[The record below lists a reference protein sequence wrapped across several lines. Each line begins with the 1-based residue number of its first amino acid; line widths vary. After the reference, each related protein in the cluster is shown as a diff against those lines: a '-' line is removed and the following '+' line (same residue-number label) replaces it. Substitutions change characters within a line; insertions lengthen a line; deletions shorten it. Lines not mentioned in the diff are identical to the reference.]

1 VPPPTAPT
9 NLSATASSSS
19 QINLTWTDN
28 SNNETGFKVERSA
41 ATGGPWT
48 QIGTTTAASYADSG
62 LASSTTY
69 YYRVR
74 AYGPSG
80 DSGYSNTS
88 SATTLAGAPAAPS
101 GLSATPISSTRI
113 DLTWLDNSS
122 NESGFKVERSASGGP
137 WAQVATP
144 AANANSYAD
153 SGLVS
158 STAYSYRVR
167 AFNTAGDSA
176 FSNTASA
183 TTGGAAGAHVWSR
196 DFGGPG
202 AMDSVLPQG
211 VAVDNLGEVAMA
223 GYFVNS
229 ADLGTGTLSSAG
241 AADIFVAKYSTQG
254 TPLWAR
260 QAGSSQDD
268 RAKAVA
274 FDGSGNV
281 LVTGLFYGTIDLGGG
296 AVSSAPNAVN
306 CFVAKYSPTG
316 AHLWSKR
323 LSSALGLDEGMG
335 IAVDSSG
342 NVLVAGMLYQTSNFG
357 GSNLTSAGSADAF
370 LVKLSPTGTHLW
382 SKRVGGSAE
391 EFVYGLA
398 VDGSGN
404 PAITGHST
412 GSADF
417 GGGSLAGAG
426 GKDIFVA
433 QYSGSTGAHL
443 WSRRVGG
450 SVDDVGRGIAI
461 DGAGDVVVTGNFA
474 SSSVNFGSGALANT
488 GGADI
493 FLAKYS
499 SGGTSL
505 WSKRFGAG
513 LSLDEKAFGVGTDP
527 SGNILLTGSVV
538 DAIDFGGG
546 SLPGDGYYDIFVAKF
561 GSAGGHVWS
570 KRTGAGAGT
579 SVASDGGGNVVAAGY
594 FVGSTPVNFG
604 GANLLSPGGTD
615 AFLVEFGP

>member
-1 VPPPTAPT
+1 MSANVSRSFTMTGRCGIPTSADAVSLVVTAVLPSAAGGLRVYPAGTPLPNTTSLMYQASKTRANNGGFGLGSGGALAVHVDQPAGATLHLVLDVTGYYETGATPPPPPG
-9 NLSATASSSS
+9 
-19 QINLTWTDN
+19 
-28 SNNETGFKVERSA
+28 TG
-41 ATGGPWT
+41 PH
-48 QIGTTTAASYADSG
+48 
-62 LASSTTY
+62 L
-69 YYRVR
+69 
-74 AYGPSG
+74 
-80 DSGYSNTS
+80 
-88 SATTLAGAPAAPS
+88 
-101 GLSATPISSTRI
+101 
-113 DLTWLDNSS
+113 
-122 NESGFKVERSASGGP
+122 
-137 WAQVATP
+137 
-144 AANANSYAD
+144 
-153 SGLVS
+153 
-158 STAYSYRVR
+158 
-167 AFNTAGDSA
+167 
-176 FSNTASA
+176 
-183 TTGGAAGAHVWSR
+183 WSE

-202 AMDSVLPQG
+202 GLDNAFPLG
-211 VAVDNLGEVAMA
+211 VAVDGQGEIAMA
-223 GYFVNS
+223 GYFQNSVNF
-229 ADLGTGTLSSAG
+229 GTGTLSSAG
-241 AADIFVAKYSTQG
+241 NGDIFVAKYSTQG
-254 TPLWAR
+254 TPLWSR
-260 QAGSSQDD
+260 RAGGAQDD

-274 FDGSGNV
+274 VDGSGNV

-357 GSNLTSAGSADAF
+357 GSDLTSAGSADAF
-370 LVKLSPTGTHLW
+370 IVKLSPTGAHLW

-398 VDGSGN
+398 VDSSGN

-474 SSSVNFGSGALANT
+474 SASVNFGSGALANS

-499 SGGTSL
+499 SGGTAL

-513 LSLDEKAFGVGTDP
+513 LALDEKAFGARIDP

-579 SVASDGGGNVVAAGY
+579 SVAADGGGNVVAAGY
-594 FVGSTPVNFG
+594 FVGTTPVNFG